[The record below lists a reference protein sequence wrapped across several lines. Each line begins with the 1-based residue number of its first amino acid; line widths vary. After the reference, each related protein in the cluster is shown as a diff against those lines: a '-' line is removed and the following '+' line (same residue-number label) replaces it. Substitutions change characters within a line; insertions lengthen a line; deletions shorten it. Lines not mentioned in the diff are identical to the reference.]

1 MILLKICVLCKLQRC
16 SYKYFLN
23 IFFNYPQNAQFCN
36 SIFMMLQAD
45 RISFS
50 YQEQP
55 TIKTLSFTLQK
66 GKNLAMIG
74 ESGCGKSTLLKLIY
88 GLYDLDE
95 GRIFWDDKEVLGPK
109 YNLIP
114 GMDFMKYLAQDFD
127 LMPFITVAENVGKYL
142 SNIYADKKKERI
154 AELLEIVEM
163 SEYADIKAK
172 NLSGGQMQRV
182 ALARVLALEPE
193 ILLLD
198 EPFSHIDNF
207 RKNSLRR
214 RLFGY
219 LKEKQ
224 ITTIFATH
232 DSADVLSFADEVLIL
247 KDGEIIGTGNPAT
260 IYKNP
265 KSKYI
270 ASLFGDVSEIEI
282 DGRQQFIYPN
292 QLEVVDKSELKAEV
306 VRSYFLGSHF
316 LIEASLHGKKIFFE
330 NHEEIEKGIEIHLN
344 KKP

>member
-1 MILLKICVLCKLQRC
+1 MLKVK
-16 SYKYFLN
+16 
-23 IFFNYPQNAQFCN
+23 N
-36 SIFMMLQAD
+36 ST
-45 RISFS
+45 FS
-50 YQEQP
+50 YDEKP
-55 TIKTLSFTLQK
+55 TIKAISFELKK
-66 GKNLAMIG
+66 GKNLAVIG

-95 GRIFWDDKEVLGPK
+95 GQILWNATEVLGPK

-114 GMDFMKYLAQDFD
+114 GMDFIKYLAQDFD

-142 SNIYADKKKERI
+142 SNVHPEKKNERI

-163 SEYADIKAK
+163 TDYTNVKAK

-193 ILLLD
+193 VLLLD

-214 RLFGY
+214 KLFAY
-219 LKEKQ
+219 VKEKQ

-232 DSADVLSFADEVLIL
+232 DSSDVLSFADEVLIM
-247 KDGEIIGTGNPAT
+247 KAGKIIEKGNPKT
-260 IYKNP
+260 IYENP
-265 KSKYI
+265 KNKYVG
-270 ASLFGDVSEIEI
+270 SLFGDVNEIKI
-282 DGRQQFIYPN
+282 DGKTALVYPH
-292 QLEVVDKSELKAEV
+292 QLLVVKKSGLKVEAIT
-306 VRSYFLGSHF
+306 SYYLGSHY
-316 LIEASLHGKKIFFE
+316 LIEAIYENGQLFFE
-330 NHEEIEKGIEIHLN
+330 SENEIPIGSQIYLK

>member
-1 MILLKICVLCKLQRC
+1 MLKIE
-16 SYKYFLN
+16 N
-23 IFFNYPQNAQFCN
+23 
-36 SIFMMLQAD
+36 
-45 RISFS
+45 ISFS
-50 YQEQP
+50 YQEKP
-55 TIKTLSFTLQK
+55 IINTISFELKK
-66 GKNLAMIG
+66 GRNMAVIG

-95 GRIFWDDKEVLGPK
+95 GQLFWDNIEILGPK

-127 LMPFITVAENVGKYL
+127 LMPYITVAENVGKYL
-142 SNIYADKKKERI
+142 SNFYPEQKNERI

-163 SEYADIKAK
+163 TDYANIKAK

-193 ILLLD
+193 VLLLD

-214 RLFGY
+214 KLFGY

-232 DSADVLSFADEVLIL
+232 DSSDVLSFSDDVLVL
-247 KDGEIIGTGNPAT
+247 KDGKIIEEGSPKN
-260 IYKNP
+260 IYDNP

-270 ASLFGDVSEIEI
+270 ASLFGDVNEIEI
-282 DGRQQFIYPN
+282 DGKTELIYPN
-292 QLEVVDKSELKAEV
+292 QLRIAEKSKLKAV
-306 VRSYFLGSHF
+306 VTNAYFLGNHY
-316 LIEASLHGKKIFFE
+316 LIEAKHKNKTVFFE
-330 NHEEIEKGIEIHLN
+330 SENEVSIGSEIHLE
-344 KKP
+344 KKS